1 MSEQTVMSDRQH
13 YDIVIVGGGLTGTA
27 MALALK
33 NSPYRI
39 ALVEP
44 RPPQAPGP
52 EWDARIYAYSPGN
65 VNWLKRLGG
74 WAEPVRA
81 QAIHAMRIFGDD
93 GGRLEFDALEI
104 GLPELAWIA
113 ENGRL
118 QYALWQAASQAG
130 NIDFVAGQPEAV
142 AWGEGRHGLILT
154 DGRRLE
160 CDLLVGADGA
170 SSWLRDRAGIGFSVK
185 DQHQVGVVANFEI
198 ERPHRGIAWQW
209 FREDSVLAYLPL
221 PGRRISIVWSTHE
234 DAVPERLARSP
245 EAFAADVAGAGHRV
259 LGGLKQITPQAAFPL
274 KIRRADEWVRP
285 GLVLIGDA
293 AHTVHPLAGQGV
305 NLGFRDCR
313 LLAEMLA
320 SGGNPGA
327 IGRLQAYAVRRMEDV
342 ASMQFTTGGLK
353 KLFNNAD
360 PAVRNLRNAGLGLT
374 NGQDWLKQALMR
386 HAVQ

>member
-1 MSEQTVMSDRQH
+1 MSTTERF
-13 YDIVIVGGGLTGTA
+13 DIVIVGGGLTGTA
-27 MALALK
+27 FALALK
-33 NSPYRI
+33 NTPYRV

-44 RPPQAPGP
+44 RPPQAPGAD
-52 EWDARIYAYSPGN
+52 WDTRIYAYSPGN
-65 VNWLKRLGG
+65 VDWLRRLGG

-81 QAIHAMRIFGDD
+81 QAIHAMRIAGDD
-93 GGRLEFDALEI
+93 GGTLAFDALET

-118 QYALWQAASQAG
+118 QYALWQAADQAG
-130 NIDFVAGQPEAV
+130 NVEFVPVRPEAV
-142 AWGEGRHGLILT
+142 VWGDGRHSLILA

-160 CDLLVGADGA
+160 ASLLIGADGA
-170 SSWLRDRAGIGFSVK
+170 SSWLRDQAGIGYTVK
-185 DQHQVGVVANFEI
+185 DQHQAGVVANFET
-198 ERPHRGIAWQW
+198 EKPHRGIAWQW
-209 FREDSVLAYLPL
+209 FRADSVLAYLPL

-234 DAVPERLARSP
+234 DAVPARLARDA
-245 EAFAADVAGAGHRV
+245 EAFATDVAEAGHHV
-259 LGGLKQITPQAAFPL
+259 LGRLRRITPQAAFPL
-274 KIRRADEWVRP
+274 KIRRATEWVRP
-285 GLVLIGDA
+285 GLALIGDA

-320 SGGNPGA
+320 SGGNPGDL
-327 IGRLQAYAVRRMEDV
+327 GRLQRYAVRRMEDV

-353 KLFNNAD
+353 TLFNNDD
-360 PAVRNLRNAGLGLT
+360 PVVRAVRNAGLDFT